1 VFYPQDGGESQL
13 ALKLRHSHSMHRL
26 AVRARDGET
35 RRGANASRARAM
47 FVRLSAAAPAG
58 QPAGSDRHAC
68 RWEDSD

>member
-1 VFYPQDGGESQL
+1 
-13 ALKLRHSHSMHRL
+13 MHRL

-58 QPAGSDRHAC
+58 RPAAIDMRVDGKIAIDGRL
-68 RWEDSD
+68 R